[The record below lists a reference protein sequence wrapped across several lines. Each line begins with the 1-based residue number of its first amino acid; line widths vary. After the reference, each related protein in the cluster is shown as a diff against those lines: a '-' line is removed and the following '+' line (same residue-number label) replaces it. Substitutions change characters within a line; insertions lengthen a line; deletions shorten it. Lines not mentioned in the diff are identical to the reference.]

1 MEELITFFS
10 TYGLPL
16 TLIAVL
22 GIVILGILKYTGAF
36 SKFEEKIRHIFY
48 FGISVGFSVIAS
60 IIYLLIT
67 KQFEISF
74 LVAISAAIYA
84 LNQTFYSIFS
94 VTSFDELCK
103 MILEFII
110 NLISKIF
117 QKTNTSRAARK
128 AKKLENKSNED
139 EEK

>member
-1 MEELITFFS
+1 MEELLTFFAS
-10 TYGLPL
+10 YGLPL
-16 TLIAVL
+16 TIIAVI
-22 GIVILGILKYTGAF
+22 GIVGLGILKYTGAF
-36 SKFEEKIRHIFY
+36 SKLDEKVRHIIY
-48 FGISVGFSVIAS
+48 FAISVGFSIIAS
-60 IIYLLIT
+60 AVYLLII

-84 LNQTFYSIFS
+84 LNQAFYSIFS

-110 NLISKIF
+110 NLISKTF
-117 QKTNTSRAARK
+117 QKINTSRAARK
-128 AKKLENKSNED
+128 AKKLENKSNEN

>member
-1 MEELITFFS
+1 MEELIAFFS
-10 TYGLPL
+10 AYGLPL

-60 IIYLLIT
+60 IIYLLII
-67 KQFEISF
+67 KQFDIGFVFMIAS
-74 LVAISAAIYA
+74 AIYA
-84 LNQTFYSIFS
+84 LNQVFYSIFS

-110 NLISKIF
+110 KLLSKTF
-117 QKTNTSRAARK
+117 QKINSARAARK
-128 AKKLENKSNED
+128 ARRLERKSDKKGE
-139 EEK
+139 

>member
-60 IIYLLIT
+60 IIYLLII
-67 KQFEISF
+67 KQFDISF
-74 LVAISAAIYA
+74 VFMIASAIYA
-84 LNQTFYSIFS
+84 LNQVFYSIFS

-110 NLISKIF
+110 KLLSKTF
-117 QKTNTSRAARK
+117 QKINSARAARK
-128 AKKLENKSNED
+128 ARRLERKSDKKGE
-139 EEK
+139 